1 MRKFLLSVLIVLLL
15 CQPVFATGETLD
27 PSALQEGLEEDVQE
41 IIPEIEAGETPDF
54 WEKLILLGK
63 NALTKASGSLH
74 EGLRL
79 CAFLLCIVTL
89 CAVVDMSALKNG
101 AMAVR
106 VAGALGIC
114 AAVIGT
120 FQAMIHMASETIEQ
134 ISTYSSL
141 LLPVLASASAMSGG
155 VSSASALYVGTI
167 FFSQLLLRL
176 ISKLLIP
183 AVYFFL
189 AIATAE
195 AALGNDMLSSLREFV
210 GWIISKSLRVMLFVF
225 VAYMSITGVI
235 GGSADAAAVKA
246 TKAAVSGMIPVVG
259 SILSDASESLLAG
272 ASLMKNAAGVIGM
285 LAVIGICILPLMR
298 TGIHYLLIKTTAAV
312 SGTVGVK
319 EHKKLLEHITT
330 AMGYLLAMNGAG
342 GLLMLVSTV
351 CFMRVMT

>member
-1 MRKFLLSVLIVLLL
+1 
-15 CQPVFATGETLD
+15 
-27 PSALQEGLEEDVQE
+27 
-41 IIPEIEAGETPDF
+41 
-54 WEKLILLGK
+54 
-63 NALTKASGSLH
+63 
-74 EGLRL
+74 
-79 CAFLLCIVTL
+79 
-89 CAVVDMSALKNG
+89 
-101 AMAVR
+101 
-106 VAGALGIC
+106 
-114 AAVIGT
+114 
-120 FQAMIHMASETIEQ
+120 MASETIEQ